1 VAEREA
7 GEWRREVG
15 VSASGRVLRLARRES
30 GDGAV
35 AHGAVRLS
43 GLR

>member
-35 AHGAVRLS
+35 RLS